1 MRPSLRP
8 AARPAAQRRA
18 SLHPVLRPAVLA
30 TAASAALVLAPL
42 ATGPATAAGAANA
55 SQVSVLHGVP
65 GLTVDVYANG
75 DRILS
80 GFEPGSLTD
89 PLTLPA
95 GDYDLAVFPAG
106 QPSSGTPA
114 IRADDVAVPGG
125 ANVTVVAHLD
135 ASGKPALTPFVN
147 DTSKVPAGKA
157 RVTVRHVAAA
167 PAVDVRAGGT
177 PVFTDLANPEESS
190 AEVDAGT
197 VPADVVLAGTSTVAV
212 GPADLDLGEGTSTVV
227 HAWGSAADGNLAL
240 ATQTIDG
247 LHSAPGG
254 VPSGTGGQA
263 DDSLPPALFG
273 VALLGALLATAGTAI
288 GVRRRAGTRA

>member
-8 AARPAAQRRA
+8 AAVAAAAALALVPAA
-18 SLHPVLRPAVLA
+18 A
-30 TAASAALVLAPL
+30 TAPPAAAA
-42 ATGPATAAGAANA
+42 ATT
-55 SQVSVLHGVP
+55 SQVTVLHGVP

-75 DRILS
+75 EAI
-80 GFEPGSLTD
+80 LTD
-89 PLTLPA
+89 FAPGTLTEPLSLPA

-125 ANVTVVAHLD
+125 ANVTVAAHLD
-135 ASGKPALTPFVN
+135 AAGKPVLTPFVN

-157 RVTVRHVAAA
+157 RLTVRHVAAA
-167 PAVDVRAGGT
+167 PEVDVRAGGS
-177 PVFTDLANPEESS
+177 PVFRGLANPDQDS

-197 VPADVVLAGTSTVAV
+197 VSADVALAGTDTVALGPADVALS
-212 GPADLDLGEGTSTVV
+212 EGTSTIVY
-227 HAWGSAADGNLAL
+227 AWGSAADRNLEL

-254 VPSGTGGQA
+254 VPSGTGGL
-263 DDSLPPALFG
+263 LPVGPPLPLLG
-273 VALLGALLATAGTAI
+273 VALLGAAGAAF
-288 GVRRRAGTRA
+288 GVRRLVGSRA